1 MHGGCAPVISLLRS
15 VVAVDD
21 NLTALGRSVGV
32 AGLRV
37 AGLGIYLVVAPRGEP
52 STVHCGTLVAGFA
65 IVREGKA
72 ALNIP

>member
-1 MHGGCAPVISLLRS
+1 MMISAMPLSGLS
-15 VVAVDD
+15 GLYD